1 MALDASNKI
10 INSQDG
16 IVVDGTSVEGGY
28 FVTPSIEIT
37 STGEAG
43 KIPSYACIEGALCYC
58 TGDSKFYQHDGTT
71 WVEAK
76 LGGGLGDQD
85 VLKVINP
92 IAAEAQAA
100 TRYYDL
106 KPEPSG
112 QSGYIYWRV
121 NPSYNWS
128 GFEIKEGYRY
138 TATVEP
144 HDAGGN
150 GNLPMATQSVLLTDT
165 TPVADVGLDN
175 ATAIN
180 SFTDIE
186 FMVASGTTT
195 TLAQDFEGN
204 FIPFGYGI
212 LSFIAPYSGYAFIQ
226 RTDGTDLHT
235 ISISETNPNSC
246 ETGKVVIDGN
256 LEISGDINF
265 GTDSHFAFGTVE
277 GTDFIADHAKVKNA
291 PVEDDDVVNLK
302 TLREWV
308 PSGTNSKKYLL
319 VAMSTGG
326 AAGSYTLNNLP
337 YSTLMNHYDSSRDI
351 AQGTVV
357 LKTGTTYYL
366 ELDIITGDEGAV
378 TAELTTPTG
387 DPGTT
392 MILTFTA
399 HDGGS
404 YSFPTFLT
412 GQFTE
417 DGSTFTAAI
426 NCQNVPVFGNISIYS
441 LESATGSSDISDY
454 QGNAKINGNLEVTG
468 NLSFD
473 GDLEMSSIE
482 AQSIKINGKRVL
494 TEDDLANLVAYP
506 AAEDYTF

>member
-121 NPSYNWS
+121 NTSYNWS

-144 HDAGGN
+144 HDAGWN

-277 GTDFIADHAKVKNA
+277 GTDFIADNAKVKNA
-291 PVEDDDVVNLK
+291 PTEDDDVVNLK

-308 PSGTNSKKYLL
+308 PSNKSDKEYLTVTMSSGTVKSWTLDHIDTFQGSEFRNTHYVASSTYFNGIASLNTSKTYYCEYKVPSSNLTDPTIVTYKVRLNL
-319 VAMSTGG
+319 SESSNFSTGG
-326 AAGSYTLNNLP
+326 LIMFLKEGTSDMQAPYFTVMSSVSTDAGTLVSATICIP
-337 YSTLMNHYDSSRDI
+337 YSI
-351 AQGTVV
+351 
-357 LKTGTTYYL
+357 
-366 ELDIITGDEGAV
+366 
-378 TAELTTPTG
+378 
-387 DPGTT
+387 
-392 MILTFTA
+392 
-399 HDGGS
+399 
-404 YSFPTFLT
+404 
-412 GQFTE
+412 
-417 DGSTFTAAI
+417 
-426 NCQNVPVFGNISIYS
+426 QNLSIYS
-441 LESATGSSDISDY
+441 AEEYPEDEGEGLPSGATEGAFLRY
-454 QGNAKINGNLEVTG
+454 RNGAPVWENIP
-468 NLSFD
+468 S
-473 GDLEMSSIE
+473 
-482 AQSIKINGKRVL
+482 
-494 TEDDLANLVAYP
+494 
-506 AAEDYTF
+506 AEDSTF